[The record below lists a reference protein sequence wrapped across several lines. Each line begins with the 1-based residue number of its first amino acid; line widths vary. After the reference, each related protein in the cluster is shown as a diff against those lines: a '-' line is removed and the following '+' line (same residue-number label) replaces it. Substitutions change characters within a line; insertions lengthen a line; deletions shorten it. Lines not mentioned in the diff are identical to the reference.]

1 MNIVADE
8 NIAFQVVERL
18 RQDGH
23 NVRYTILGLSIEDRV
38 VLELA
43 NQQKTLILTDDKDF
57 GELVI
62 RHRQQTSGVML
73 IRLPGLPPLQKAEIV
88 AYVIE
93 QYGDNL
99 INAMCVVTPQKVR
112 IRNLE

>member
-1 MNIVADE
+1 MNIIADE
-8 NIAFQVVERL
+8 NIAVQVVERL
-18 RQDGH
+18 RENGH
-23 NVRYTILGLSIEDRV
+23 NVRYTMQGMGITDSI

-43 NQQKTLILTDDKDF
+43 NQQKTLVITDDKDF

-88 AYVIE
+88 AHVIE
-93 QYGDNL
+93 QYGDQL

>member
-1 MNIVADE
+1 MNIIADE
-8 NIAFQVVERL
+8 NISVQVVERL
-18 RQDGH
+18 RQYGH
-23 NVRYTILGLSIEDRV
+23 NVRYTAQGLGIDDRI

-62 RHRQQTSGVML
+62 RHRQQSSGVML
-73 IRLPGLPPLQKAEIV
+73 VRLPGLHPLQKAEIV
-88 AYVIE
+88 ADVIE
-93 QYGDNL
+93 QYGDQL
-99 INAMCVVTPQKVR
+99 INALCVVTPQKVR

>member
-1 MNIVADE
+1 MNIIADE
-8 NIAFQVVERL
+8 NIAVQVVERL

-23 NVRYTILGLSIEDRV
+23 AVRYTALGLGIDDRI

-62 RHRQQTSGVML
+62 PHRLQTSGVML
-73 IRLPGLPPLQKAEIV
+73 IRLPGLSPLQKAELV
-88 AYVIE
+88 AHVIE
-93 QYGDNL
+93 QYGDQL
-99 INAMCVVTPQKVR
+99 INSLCVVTHQKVR

>member
-1 MNIVADE
+1 LNIIADE

-23 NVRYTILGLSIEDRV
+23 NVRYTVSGQSIDDRI

-62 RHRQQTSGVML
+62 RHREQTSGVML

-88 AYVIE
+88 AYVVE
-93 QYGDNL
+93 QYGDQL
-99 INAMCVVTPQKVR
+99 INTICVVTPQKVR
-112 IRNLE
+112 IRHLE

>member
-1 MNIVADE
+1 MNIIADE
-8 NIAFQVVERL
+8 NIAVQVVERL
-18 RQDGH
+18 RENGH
-23 NVRYTILGLSIEDRV
+23 NVRYTMQGMGIADSI

-43 NQQKTLILTDDKDF
+43 NQQKTLVITDDKDF

-73 IRLPGLPPLQKAEIV
+73 IRFPGLPPLQKAEIV
-88 AYVIE
+88 VHVIE
-93 QYGDNL
+93 QYGDQL